1 MTKQNH
7 QSFHP
12 ILIIADHFDEI
23 INRID
28 IKTETLLENQIFPQE
43 TRKNLNLIREKQI
56 EKLKEAKEINLNR
69 LSKDG
74 FDEEAYSREWSHVLD
89 DKSLSYRQQVDKIK
103 EKLIRVDCVLL
114 ENQNLING
122 LDLWLTSWFY
132 NEINLE
138 FLM

>member
-12 ILIIADHFDEI
+12 SLIIADHFDEI

-28 IKTETLLENQIFPQE
+28 IKTETLLENQISPQE

-74 FDEEAYSREWSHVLD
+74 FDEEAYSREL
-89 DKSLSYRQQVDKIK
+89 
-103 EKLIRVDCVLL
+103 
-114 ENQNLING
+114 
-122 LDLWLTSWFY
+122 
-132 NEINLE
+132 
-138 FLM
+138 